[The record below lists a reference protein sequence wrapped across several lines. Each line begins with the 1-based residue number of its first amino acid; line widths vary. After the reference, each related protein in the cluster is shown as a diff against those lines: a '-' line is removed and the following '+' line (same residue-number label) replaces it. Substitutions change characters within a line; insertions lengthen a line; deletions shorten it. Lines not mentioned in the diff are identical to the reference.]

1 MRVLALFFLFVF
13 CLMADTNETNSSNL
27 TTKKIENIN
36 EIKAQIQSIDES
48 IKTNIWLIN
57 LTNSLN
63 YKRLNLELKD
73 LKKEQNLVRAN
84 SEKADEL
91 KTKIK
96 TISEQIGLLK
106 EYEISLFA
114 SILALPNI
122 DEAERVTNP
131 IKIIAGYSNIK
142 HLEAM
147 KAEYLAKLNSLD
159 VLISKLENKQNLLLN
174 LGSFDENLRELNI
187 LKDELNEFRSA
198 RAVGITTYGVFEKK
212 IDEQIAAIKKDIT
225 AQIKHS
231 ANIFFWIIGVILIA
245 FICKYFTKRYIKDNE
260 KLYITNKVINIINIL
275 LIMLILLFGYIEN
288 IGYLITIL
296 GFASAGLAIAMKD
309 MFMSILG
316 YFVIIIGGSLRV
328 GDRIRVK
335 HVNGANYVGDIVDI
349 SLLRITIYEDI
360 TYTTYLENRRAGR
373 IIFIPNNYIFTEL
386 ISNYSHNGMKTV
398 WDGIDI
404 LLSFDSNHKKAMWI
418 IKEIVRQYSKG
429 YTDIA
434 KKQMMKLRDQYSIRN
449 SNVEPR
455 IYSFFEP
462 SGIQISVWY
471 MTNSF
476 ATLALRSTIC
486 AEILESFSKEDDIK
500 IAYPTQTLYY
510 EKKHNPNFSDE
521 NGSEI

>member
-27 TTKKIENIN
+27 ITKKIENIN

-106 EYEISLFA
+106 EYEISPFA

-122 DEAERVTNP
+122 DETERVTNP

-159 VLISKLENKQNLLLN
+159 ILISKLENKQNLLLN

-225 AQIKHS
+225 AQIL
-231 ANIFFWIIGVILIA
+231 FLDYRR
-245 FICKYFTKRYIKDNE
+245 YFDC
-260 KLYITNKVINIINIL
+260 V
-275 LIMLILLFGYIEN
+275 
-288 IGYLITIL
+288 YL
-296 GFASAGLAIAMKD
+296 
-309 MFMSILG
+309 
-316 YFVIIIGGSLRV
+316 
-328 GDRIRVK
+328 
-335 HVNGANYVGDIVDI
+335 
-349 SLLRITIYEDI
+349 
-360 TYTTYLENRRAGR
+360 
-373 IIFIPNNYIFTEL
+373 
-386 ISNYSHNGMKTV
+386 
-398 WDGIDI
+398 
-404 LLSFDSNHKKAMWI
+404 
-418 IKEIVRQYSKG
+418 
-429 YTDIA
+429 
-434 KKQMMKLRDQYSIRN
+434 
-449 SNVEPR
+449 
-455 IYSFFEP
+455 
-462 SGIQISVWY
+462 
-471 MTNSF
+471 
-476 ATLALRSTIC
+476 
-486 AEILESFSKEDDIK
+486 
-500 IAYPTQTLYY
+500 
-510 EKKHNPNFSDE
+510 
-521 NGSEI
+521 

>member
-1 MRVLALFFLFVF
+1 
-13 CLMADTNETNSSNL
+13 
-27 TTKKIENIN
+27 
-36 EIKAQIQSIDES
+36 
-48 IKTNIWLIN
+48 
-57 LTNSLN
+57 
-63 YKRLNLELKD
+63 
-73 LKKEQNLVRAN
+73 
-84 SEKADEL
+84 
-91 KTKIK
+91 
-96 TISEQIGLLK
+96 
-106 EYEISLFA
+106 
-114 SILALPNI
+114 
-122 DEAERVTNP
+122 
-131 IKIIAGYSNIK
+131 
-142 HLEAM
+142 
-147 KAEYLAKLNSLD
+147 
-159 VLISKLENKQNLLLN
+159 
-174 LGSFDENLRELNI
+174 
-187 LKDELNEFRSA
+187 
-198 RAVGITTYGVFEKK
+198 
-212 IDEQIAAIKKDIT
+212 
-225 AQIKHS
+225 
-231 ANIFFWIIGVILIA
+231 
-245 FICKYFTKRYIKDNE
+245 
-260 KLYITNKVINIINIL
+260 
-275 LIMLILLFGYIEN
+275 MLILLFGYIEN

-418 IKEIVRQYSKG
+418 IKE
-429 YTDIA
+429 
-434 KKQMMKLRDQYSIRN
+434 
-449 SNVEPR
+449 NVEPR

>member
-1 MRVLALFFLFVF
+1 
-13 CLMADTNETNSSNL
+13 MAETNETNETNSSNL
-27 TTKKIENIN
+27 TIKKIENTS

-106 EYEISLFA
+106 EYEISPFA

-122 DEAERVTNP
+122 DETERVTNP

-142 HLEAM
+142 HLEAI

-159 VLISKLENKQNLLLN
+159 MLISKLENKQNLLLSLGN
-174 LGSFDENLRELNI
+174 LDENLRELEI

-198 RAVGITTYGVFEKK
+198 RAVGITTYGVF
-212 IDEQIAAIKKDIT
+212 
-225 AQIKHS
+225 

-404 LLSFDSNHKKAMWI
+404 LLSFDSNHKKAIWI

-434 KKQMMKLRDQYSIRN
+434 KKQMTKLRDQYSIRN